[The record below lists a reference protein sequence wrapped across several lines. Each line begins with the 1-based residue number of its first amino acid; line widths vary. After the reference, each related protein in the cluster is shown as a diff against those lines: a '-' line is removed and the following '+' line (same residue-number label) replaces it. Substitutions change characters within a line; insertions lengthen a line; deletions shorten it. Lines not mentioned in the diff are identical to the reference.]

1 MKSMKR
7 SLVVAAVCAAGLM
20 WAARA
25 ATFDQADVEARFEAL
40 RTYTYGD
47 DRVVLQAVNELVN
60 QSTQAPD
67 ARLPLEERLAG
78 LLAGEATPDA
88 KAFACEMLAR
98 IGTAR
103 SVPVLAG
110 LLTDPA
116 LSPMARIALEY
127 IPEPEA
133 EDALINAL
141 GSLEGEL
148 LIGVVSSLGN
158 RGAVAAVEP
167 LGILLDGGHRTR
179 NNAIVAAL
187 GQIGG
192 REAYSLLAG
201 TLPASVDVHMR
212 DSAMLRCAEAFA
224 DAGDITQAAR
234 VFGYLFDAG
243 STPSIRA
250 AGYMGLARTLPDRA
264 PELTA
269 AALDSGIPAL
279 RGAALRWLRTS
290 PPDPEFTHAIA
301 EWLPQADAEHQALL
315 LHALADRGDPIARPG
330 AVRAVSSDAH
340 TVRTAALEALGA
352 LGNAD
357 DVPLLIRA
365 VQSGCEDHRSAAQRA
380 LTRLQAD
387 GVDQAITAAV
397 AESESG
403 AAAILIEVLVA
414 RNARQNQDALLEWAR
429 SHSDSAVAGAA
440 AKAFGS
446 LAEPERLAELIDVCI
461 EAQNETH
468 TQNAAAGVWE
478 MVRRAPDPEKAVA
491 MLAEASESAPE
502 QARAHLEEVKERAQK
517 ELVMLRTVPMTIDHP
532 NLPKGYL
539 MAAYVN
545 CGRQRDSGDHS
556 EGHIALVTGESYTFA
571 GIQGPLADVAFDAE
585 AVQYE
590 ITGLEPGAEYLLG
603 FTWWDA
609 DNGGRVQS
617 VRFGTGDPVE
627 WSVVLP
633 STPAAAF
640 YIDKPTWAHVL
651 LPITPEF
658 RAEGRLTVAFTR
670 EAGPN
675 AVVNELWLL
684 KNADAAPRKRVLIV
698 TGDDFPGHRWR
709 ETAPELARILREDP
723 RLEVSVT
730 EAPAIYGSP
739 LMAHYDATVLH
750 FKNYA
755 DRLPLGAEIGEE
767 LKRFAEAGLGMV
779 VAHFGSGA
787 FQEWDGFERLAGR
800 IWNPELPGHDP
811 YGTFTVRIE
820 DSAHPVTRGM
830 TDFTVVD
837 ELYTCLDGQTEIHV
851 LCAATSV
858 VDQKDY
864 PMAFVVPGFPRVF
877 HTPLG
882 HGVESLQSEGMRA
895 LYRRASAW
903 AAGLDPDRP

>member
-1 MKSMKR
+1 MKSMRR

-20 WAARA
+20 WTARA
-25 ATFDQADVEARFEAL
+25 ATLDQADVEARFEAL

-47 DRVVLQAVNELVN
+47 DRVVLQAVNELIN
-60 QSTQAPD
+60 RSAHTPD
-67 ARLPLEERLAG
+67 ARRHLEEHLADF
-78 LLAGEATPDA
+78 LAGEATPDA

-98 IGTAR
+98 IGTAH

-110 LLTDPA
+110 LLADPE
-116 LSPMARIALEY
+116 LSLMARLALEH
-127 IPEPEA
+127 IPEPEV
-133 EDALINAL
+133 EDALISAL
-141 GSLEGEL
+141 DSLEGEL
-148 LIGVVSSLGN
+148 LIGVISSLGN

-167 LGILLDGGHRTR
+167 LGALLDGGDRAQ

-187 GQIGG
+187 GQIRGH
-192 REAYSLLAG
+192 EAYSILAG
-201 TLPASVDVHMR
+201 TLPESVDVHMR

-224 DAGDITQAAR
+224 AAGAITQAAR
-234 VFGYLFDAG
+234 AFEDVFESG
-243 STPSIRA
+243 STPSIRP
-250 AGYMGLARTLPDRA
+250 AGYMGLAGLLPERA
-264 PELTA
+264 SELTA
-269 AALDSGIPAL
+269 VALDSDSPAL

-290 PPDPEFTHAIA
+290 PPDPEVTNAVA
-301 EWLPQADAEHQALL
+301 QLLPQADAESQALL
-315 LHALADRGDPIARPG
+315 LYALADRGDPVAQPS
-330 AVRAVSSDAH
+330 AVRAISSDAH
-340 TVRTAALEALGA
+340 SVRTAALEALGA
-352 LGNAD
+352 LGTAE

-365 VQSGCEDHRSAAQRA
+365 VQSGPEDHRIAAQRA

-387 GVDQAITAAV
+387 GVEQAITAAV

-403 AAAILIEVLVA
+403 AGATLIEVLVA
-414 RNARQNQDALLEWAR
+414 RNARQHQDVLLEWAR
-429 SHSDSAVAGAA
+429 SHSDTTIAGAA

-446 LAEPERLAELIDVCI
+446 LAPPERLAELLDVCL
-461 EAQNETH
+461 EVQDETR

-491 MLAEASESAPE
+491 MLAQASENAPE
-502 QARAHLEEVKERAQK
+502 QARTRLEEVKDRAQK
-517 ELVMLRTVPMTIDHP
+517 ELVMLRTAPMTIDHP

-545 CGRQRDSGDHS
+545 CGRQRDSGDHL
-556 EGHIALVTGESYTFA
+556 EGHIALVTGDSYTFS

-590 ITGLEPGAEYLLG
+590 ITGLDADTEYLLG

-617 VRFGTGDPVE
+617 VRFGTGEPVE

-633 STPAAAF
+633 PTPAAAF
-640 YIDKPTWAHVL
+640 HIDTPTWAHVL

-658 RAEGRLTVAFTR
+658 HADGRLTVAFTK

-684 KNADAAPRKRVLIV
+684 KNGATAPRKRVLIV
-698 TGDDFPGHRWR
+698 TGDDHPGHRWR

-723 RLEVSVT
+723 RLEVAVT

-739 LMAHYDATVLH
+739 LMTHYDATVLH

-767 LKRFAEAGLGMV
+767 LKRFAEAGLGV
-779 VAHFGSGA
+779 VIAHFGSGA

-800 IWNPELPGHDP
+800 IWNPELPAHDP

-820 DSAHPVTRGM
+820 DSTHPVTRGM

-837 ELYTCLDGQTEIHV
+837 ELYTCLDGQTEIRV

-864 PMAFVVPGFPRVF
+864 PMAFEVPGFPRVF

-882 HGVESLQSEGMRA
+882 HGVESMQSEGMRA
-895 LYRRASAW
+895 LYRRAAAW
-903 AAGLDPDRP
+903 AAGFDPEIP